1 MSKIEGCGGRLCRA
15 LHWQSVKFECVRY
28 AVDDFGGID
37 KDNAEMTYNL
47 CGKICCRVSSGGSA
61 HVDIPGRCS
70 RSYSASPELLVISSS
85 AEIETGD
92 VICGGGN
99 YYRIVEKISD
109 SPTRF
114 SLENMG
120 EDFADEISV

>member
-1 MSKIEGCGGRLCRA
+1 MSRLDGCGGRLCRA
-15 LHWQSVKFECVRY
+15 LRWQSVRFECVRY

-37 KDNAEMTYNL
+37 KENAELTYNL
-47 CGKICCRVSSGGSA
+47 CGKICCKVSSGGSS
-61 HVDIPGRCS
+61 HVDIPGRYS

-85 AEIETGD
+85 AEIQQGD

-109 SPTRF
+109 SPAKY
-114 SLENMG
+114 SLENLG
-120 EDFADEISV
+120 EDFTEEIAI